1 MVVRDPGPAMSG
13 KAKGTM
19 DEPLVLGSDLKNVN
33 PNTNSKPIKNSMSP
47 PAIEKEATSKP
58 KKPNRDSPKYKNSN
72 MIPKDIRVAFR
83 LSIFPNFF
91 RKSIINGIAPKI
103 SMTANRVIVIVI
115 TSFHII
121 SVISTS
127 ILYIDNNAHV
137 NNPMIEP
144 LRMNINIHT
153 SSSLFCLFKCL
164 SIL

>member
-1 MVVRDPGPAMSG
+1 
-13 KAKGTM
+13 M
-19 DEPLVLGSDLKNVN
+19 DEPFVLGSDLKNVN
-33 PNTNSKPIKNSMSP
+33 PNTNSRPIKNSMSP

-58 KKPNRDSPKYKNSN
+58 KNPKRDSPKNKNSN

-121 SVISTS
+121 FPIPTS
-127 ILYIDNNAHV
+127 ILYIDNIAHV
-137 NNPMIEP
+137 NRPMIEP
-144 LRMNINIHT
+144 LRMNINIHM
-153 SSSLFCLFKCL
+153 SSSFLCLFKCL